1 MSQGLVPT
9 TSMKM
14 TSASFLVLPRE
25 LLKPSHGT
33 PPAVTSG
40 EEGIA
45 GGNGGSATCTG
56 SSFFIFAAGDASGSV
71 SMGL

>member
-1 MSQGLVPT
+1 VHSQN
-9 TSMKM
+9 
-14 TSASFLVLPRE
+14 
-25 LLKPSHGT
+25 HT
-33 PPAVTSG
+33 PLQPA

-56 SSFFIFAAGDASGSV
+56 SSFFIFAASDDDSGSV